1 MFSCDTFTGI
11 GANKQDMF
19 CMKRIRTNHKQTTRT
34 LLGIRSFQVSLGLW
48 YLLLLYAGCKYK
60 NYLERLTP
68 YLERLC
74 VRFFTLAVSNIPLTI
89 WYRTP
94 GRSLTLPPLTK
105 TIECS

>member
-1 MFSCDTFTGI
+1 MLPTVQEWLKADGLKETNGD
-11 GANKQDMF
+11 AN
-19 CMKRIRTNHKQTTRT
+19 
-34 LLGIRSFQVSLGLW
+34 QVSNLRLEQRH
-48 YLLLLYAGCKYK
+48 LLLLYAGCKHK
-60 NYLERLTP
+60 SYLERLTP